1 MYLESTFEQL
11 GLVLFFLVI
20 GIVGG
25 THLVMAAERSHLE
38 EPIKPCSRCGED
50 ALLIGDAVERPRL
63 GGLTIIERFSCVW
76 CGHEQLQIINT
87 AESLD
92 GA

>member
-20 GIVGG
+20 GIVCGS
-25 THLVMAAERSHLE
+25 HLIAAAERSHLDQ
-38 EPIKPCSRCGED
+38 PIKPCSRCGKD
-50 ALLIGDAVERPRL
+50 ALLIGDAVERPRF
-63 GGLTIIERFSCVW
+63 GGLAIIERFSCSW
-76 CGHEQLQIINT
+76 CGHEQLRIINT

-92 GA
+92 GS